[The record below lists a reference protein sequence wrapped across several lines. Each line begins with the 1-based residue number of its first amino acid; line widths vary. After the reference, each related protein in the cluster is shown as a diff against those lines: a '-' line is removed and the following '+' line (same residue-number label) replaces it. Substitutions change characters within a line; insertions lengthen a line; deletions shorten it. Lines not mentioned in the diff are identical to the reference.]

1 MSVSGER
8 QRSPGTQGGW
18 KALGGCLSC
27 RSPAFWE
34 GPAWLE
40 LGATEWL
47 GRPVSTWAGAAAERP
62 SPGTCNHCQETHTP
76 MGAAG
81 RRPAG
86 PRTLLAPPTKGYTVP
101 GCGREQSSEPSQM
114 SAGSRPGG
122 GAQGGPGAPAAR
134 GCPAPSPAPAAARG
148 HPLLAT
154 LQKTR
159 PRQAGSPTGTGARLP
174 RLPCGRG
181 SCWGGGPA
189 LPPAPCGAPAFPA
202 SPERGP
208 QGTAAQSSAHQGS
221 GDRGGPGAGGE
232 GRGLHSAQKD
242 QQPPASVPPSEPPVC
257 RTREAGSACEQQGPD
272 GALEP
277 VSPAPSW
284 GPLGG
289 RSSRTQP
296 PAHRGSRVGPQ
307 AGHGGPA
314 PPSVARGGR
323 RWGPAGLVKQV
334 QRLLPEGRVDKLSSL
349 RLPAHLC

>member
-1 MSVSGER
+1 MSWEPPSG
-8 QRSPGTQGGW
+8 
-18 KALGGCLSC
+18 
-27 RSPAFWE
+27 WE
-34 GPAWLE
+34 GLSPRGQGQQLKGPVLGPATT
-40 LGATEWL
+40 A
-47 GRPVSTWAGAAAERP
+47 RK
-62 SPGTCNHCQETHTP
+62 HTP
-76 MGAAG
+76 PWG
-81 RRPAG
+81 
-86 PRTLLAPPTKGYTVP
+86 
-101 GCGREQSSEPSQM
+101 
-114 SAGSRPGG
+114 RPGG
-122 GAQGGPGAPAAR
+122 GLRDPGPSWPRRQKATQSPDAGGSSHQNPVKCQLAPVQEEVPRVGPGPPAAR

-159 PRQAGSPTGTGARLP
+159 PRQAGSLMGTGARLP

-189 LPPAPCGAPAFPA
+189 LLPAPCGAPAFPA

-307 AGHGGPA
+307 AGHRGPA

-334 QRLLPEGRVDKLSSL
+334 QWLLPEGRVDKLSSL

>member
-122 GAQGGPGAPAAR
+122 GAQGGPGAPCCPWVPSAQPCARSSTWAPSAGHAAEDTAPPGGQPHGHR
-134 GCPAPSPAPAAARG
+134 GPAPSPPLRAR
-148 HPLLAT
+148 LL
-154 LQKTR
+154 LGWR
-159 PRQAGSPTGTGARLP
+159 AGSPTCSLWGPSVSRIPGTGPP
-174 RLPCGRG
+174 RHSSPELSPPGLGRQR
-181 SCWGGGPA
+181 GPRGRRRRK
-189 LPPAPCGAPAFPA
+189 GAPLGPKGPTA
-202 SPERGP
+202 S
-208 QGTAAQSSAHQGS
+208 
-221 GDRGGPGAGGE
+221 
-232 GRGLHSAQKD
+232 
-242 QQPPASVPPSEPPVC
+242 C
-257 RTREAGSACEQQGPD
+257 
-272 GALEP
+272 
-277 VSPAPSW
+277 
-284 GPLGG
+284 
-289 RSSRTQP
+289 
-296 PAHRGSRVGPQ
+296 
-307 AGHGGPA
+307 
-314 PPSVARGGR
+314 
-323 RWGPAGLVKQV
+323 
-334 QRLLPEGRVDKLSSL
+334 LSSPFGAPGVQDSAS
-349 RLPAHLC
+349 RQRPRAAGP